1 MDWLYKLS
9 YCFQLFLVLI
19 IYLDHDN
26 ADGLVFTICCHLG
39 DVPVAWK
46 EDEEFARIAVEETG
60 LMIVSLVHMLKMNLR
75 EKIKNDWLR
84 FYYIIAR
91 QSG

>member
-1 MDWLYKLS
+1 MRKFSQLS
-9 YCFQLFLVLI
+9 LILI

-26 ADGLVFTICCHLG
+26 ADGLVSTICCHLG

-75 EKIKNDWLR
+75 EKIKND
-84 FYYIIAR
+84 
-91 QSG
+91 

>member
-1 MDWLYKLS
+1 MSNFLIFNKSPNLS
-9 YCFQLFLVLI
+9 ELPFLILI
-19 IYLDHDN
+19 IYLDYDN
-26 ADGLVFTICCHLG
+26 ADGLVSTICCHLG

-75 EKIKNDWLR
+75 EKIKND
-84 FYYIIAR
+84 
-91 QSG
+91 

>member
-1 MDWLYKLS
+1 
-9 YCFQLFLVLI
+9 
-19 IYLDHDN
+19 
-26 ADGLVFTICCHLG
+26 
-39 DVPVAWK
+39 VPVAWK

>member
-1 MDWLYKLS
+1 MVVL
-9 YCFQLFLVLI
+9 QEALI
-19 IYLDHDN
+19 IYLDYDN
-26 ADGLVFTICCHLG
+26 ADGLVFAICCHLG

-75 EKIKNDWLR
+75 EKIKND
-84 FYYIIAR
+84 
-91 QSG
+91 

>member
-1 MDWLYKLS
+1 MNFHLRNFSIY
-9 YCFQLFLVLI
+9 FQLSLILI
-19 IYLDHDN
+19 IYLDYDN
-26 ADGLVFTICCHLG
+26 ADGLVFAICCHLG

-75 EKIKNDWLR
+75 EKIKND
-84 FYYIIAR
+84 
-91 QSG
+91 